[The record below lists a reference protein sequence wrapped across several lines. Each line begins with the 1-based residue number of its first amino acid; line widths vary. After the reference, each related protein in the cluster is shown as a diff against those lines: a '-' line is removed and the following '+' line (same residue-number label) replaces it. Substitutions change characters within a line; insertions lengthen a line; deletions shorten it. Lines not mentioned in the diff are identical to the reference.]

1 MIPVTPP
8 FSQVREKGWGT
19 RCGKSLHKALEFL
32 IAGFAFGDDEGHVVV
47 LLGGA
52 EALDLAYDGRQQ
64 VA

>member
-8 FSQVREKGWGT
+8 FSQVREKGWPPAAGNLST
-19 RCGKSLHKALEFL
+19 SALESL

-47 LLGGA
+47 LFGGA
-52 EALDLAYDGRQQ
+52 ETLDLAYDGRQQ